1 MPNTDQWH
9 YTDQT
14 GKQIGPTNTDDLIQL
29 ILSKTIPT
37 SAMAW
42 KDGMAGW
49 KPVSQIE
56 ALQVAPSNP
65 GATPEMAV
73 APQGKPSSA
82 KVDPYITPESAKSTQ
97 LEPPPEIP
105 LSYDELHGK
114 RYSFD
119 GIGRLSYILWRPL
132 LYLLLFIPLTA
143 LSYFLEPS
151 ISWMVLTGV
160 TAIFIFLMIRLHC
173 LRFKNIGI
181 SPWWTVALLIP
192 IINLPLYL
200 MLNICPAGYAET
212 RKLDLPGKIL
222 AFFVIGIPVLF
233 IVLSILFDVSS
244 AYVNAAN
251 KAKETIDEQKSKYKK
266 EQVQPP
272 AQ

>member
-132 LYLLLFIPLTA
+132 LYIILFLPLL
-143 LSYFLEPS
+143 
-151 ISWMVLTGV
+151 VGV
-160 TAIFIFLMIRLHC
+160 TFFFNSELLSSGVILLITILFIRLHC